1 MDDNKNR
8 IDLGAELGG
17 ITDDLLKDIQN
28 AAQDAVQDE
37 SNRQAQA
44 KAPKKKGLALAYEK
58 NKLAFSIGFFII
70 AIVIASIVFISM
82 ARNSNSNTE
91 IVKTRTIPTV
101 VNKSP
106 VNSPVMPRALP
117 GNTQPVAPRPNRFTP
132 PPRQNVQPDPIG
144 GM

>member
-17 ITDDLLKDIQN
+17 ITDDLLKDIH
-28 AAQDAVQDE
+28 AAAQDE

-58 NKLAFSIGFFII
+58 NKLAFAIGFFII
-70 AIVIASIVFISM
+70 AILIASTVFISM
-82 ARNSNSNTE
+82 ARNSSDDTDGG
-91 IVKTRTIPTV
+91 KTRNRIIII
-101 VNKSP
+101 NKSP
-106 VNSPVMPRALP
+106 VNSPVTPRALP
-117 GNTQPVAPRPNRFTP
+117 GNTLPVAPRPNRFTP
-132 PPRQNVQPDPIG
+132 PPRQNVQPDTLG